1 MNFSKRNLVIFSLV
15 LLLVTPTLGVLAQED
30 GAEQQSGQQ
39 GQPTVLATVNGS
51 EITDQQLSQRT
62 QVYQIIMTLSRQFR
76 SFAQFL
82 MTSEAGNTFLTEY
95 RKYMLENLIEQ
106 ELQLQKMDELGIEV
120 NDEEIQEQI
129 DNIIENNDQFEDEK
143 SLEDYLK
150 NNQNMSLDDLK
161 ASIRQNLRQ
170 QKLREE
176 VTGQVEVTEE
186 EITSFYEQ
194 NKQNYT
200 DDEGNV
206 KPLEEVRDQIEGT
219 IRNQKGNEA
228 WTNWLEEV
236 KEEASIEKNLENL

>member
-1 MNFSKRNLVIFSLV
+1 MNFSKRNFVIFSLV
-15 LLLVTPTLGVLAQED
+15 LLLVTPTIGVLAQEE
-30 GAEQQSGQQ
+30 GTEQQSSQQ
-39 GQPTVLATVNGS
+39 EQPTVVATVNGA
-51 EITDQQLSQRT
+51 EITDQQLSQRS
-62 QVYQIIMTLSRQFR
+62 QVYPIIMTLSRQFR

-95 RKYMLENLIEQ
+95 RKHVLENLIEQ
-106 ELQLQKMDELGIEV
+106 ELQKQKMDELGIEV
-120 NDEEIQEQI
+120 TDEEIQEQI

-150 NNQNMSLDDLK
+150 DNQDMSLDDLK
-161 ASIRQNLRQ
+161 ASMRQNLRQ

-176 VTGQVEVTEE
+176 VTGTVEVTED

-194 NKQNYT
+194 NKQSYT

-228 WTNWLEEV
+228 WSEWLEEA
-236 KEEASIEKNLENL
+236 KEEAEIEKKQENL

>member
-15 LLLVTPTLGVLAQED
+15 LLLVTPTIGVLAQEE
-30 GAEQQSGQQ
+30 GSEQQSGQQ
-39 GQPTVLATVNGS
+39 KPTVVATVNGA
-51 EITDQQLSQRT
+51 EITDQQLSQSA
-62 QVYQIIMTLSRQFR
+62 QVYPIIMTLSRQFR

-95 RKYMLENLIEQ
+95 RKHVLDNLIEQ
-106 ELQLQKMDELGIEV
+106 ELQKQKMDELDIEV
-120 NDEEIQEQI
+120 TDEEIQEQI

-176 VTGQVEVTEE
+176 VTGQVEVTED

-194 NKQNYT
+194 NKQSYT

-206 KPLEEVRDQIEGT
+206 KSLEEVRDQIEGT
-219 IRNQKGNEA
+219 LRNQKSNEA
-228 WTNWLEEV
+228 WTEWLEGV
-236 KEEASIEKNLENL
+236 KEEAEIEKKLENL

>member
-15 LLLVTPTLGVLAQED
+15 LLLVTPTIGVLAQEE
-30 GAEQQSGQQ
+30 GTEEQSSQQ
-39 GQPTVLATVNGS
+39 EQPTVLATVNGA
-51 EITDQQLSQRT
+51 EITDQQLSQRA

-95 RKYMLENLIEQ
+95 RKYVLDNLIEQ
-106 ELQLQKMDELGIEV
+106 ELQKQKIEELGIEV
-120 NDEEIQEQI
+120 TDEEIQEQV

-150 NNQNMSLDDLK
+150 NNQDMSLDDLK

-176 VTGQVEVTEE
+176 VTGQISVTED

-194 NKQNYT
+194 NKQSYT

-206 KPLEEVRDQIEGT
+206 KPLEEVKDQIEGT

-228 WTNWLEEV
+228 WSDWLEKV
-236 KEEASIEKNLENL
+236 KEESSIEKNLENL